1 VVSGRLQGK
10 PAVKGE
16 ISIEYLQMQAK
27 LPGKSRRLM
36 RSLTRLIINIYLIK
50 ENGQNGD
57 KKKNK
62 QLKSTFT
69 QGHKTRGL
77 TEKLRFDLK
86 TALRLS
92 LYSSRPCLPLPNKAV
107 SPRKAIVKNCLVVR
121 ESDLVI
127 FKHYL
132 KHFSPILFEIHL

>member
-57 KKKNK
+57 KEK
-62 QLKSTFT
+62 QT
-69 QGHKTRGL
+69 
-77 TEKLRFDLK
+77 TEK
-86 TALRLS
+86 
-92 LYSSRPCLPLPNKAV
+92 
-107 SPRKAIVKNCLVVR
+107 
-121 ESDLVI
+121 
-127 FKHYL
+127 
-132 KHFSPILFEIHL
+132 HLHARTQDTRIDKEAKI